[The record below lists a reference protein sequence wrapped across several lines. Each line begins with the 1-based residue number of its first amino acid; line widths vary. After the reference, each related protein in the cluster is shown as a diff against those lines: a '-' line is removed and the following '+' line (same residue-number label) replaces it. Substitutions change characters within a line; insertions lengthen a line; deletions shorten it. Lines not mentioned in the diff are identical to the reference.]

1 MEQTRSAVTFSLY
14 LTSQFHVNMLLGEQM
29 GGTSHQLPL
38 IHVDKSHSGVYTCTV
53 RGDEKLMH
61 VSLLVSHQ
69 PHVSAPHY
77 HVSQLAG
84 TSVQLDCEV
93 RETLSTANR
102 VYSSCSSFFVKI
114 LVNLT
119 QPNTAI
125 YLKGFPNVI
134 HYPSLH
140 LVPVFKRISTLTR
153 CLQSQF
159 LLFPGSIKMSRT
171 Q

>member
-1 MEQTRSAVTFSLY
+1 MEQTRSAVTLSLN
-14 LTSQFHVNMLLGEQM
+14 LTSQFHVDMLLGEQI

-93 RETLSTANR
+93 RETR
-102 VYSSCSSFFVKI
+102 
-114 LVNLT
+114 
-119 QPNTAI
+119 
-125 YLKGFPNVI
+125 
-134 HYPSLH
+134 
-140 LVPVFKRISTLTR
+140 
-153 CLQSQF
+153 LQV
-159 LLFPGSIKMSRT
+159 
-171 Q
+171 